1 MRKIFL
7 YGDVGDNFT
16 ENIREFLDAC
26 NIEGQIAL
34 LMMNK
39 ESQKYENLY
48 GVPITQNN
56 RNYRAIYPVDGK
68 LCREDLEVIYNS
80 SGILMAGGFPKVY
93 SDIYTLGITGELIKR
108 KYYNG
113 TPYARSI
120 GRSNFDCRIL

>member
-26 NIEGQIAL
+26 NSGGQIAL

-39 ESQKYENLY
+39 GSQKYENLY
-48 GVPITQNN
+48 GDSIIQNN
-56 RNYRAIYPVDGK
+56 RSYKAIYPEDGK

-93 SDIYTLGITGELIKR
+93 SDIYTLGVAGELIRR

-120 GRSNFDCRIL
+120 SRSNFDYRVL